1 MKITV
6 GNLRRII
13 KEVLK
18 EETKF
23 PGGAFGGGRLDPE
36 DQERLANG
44 GFLGIDDLE
53 ELDEEDSEAKNQ

>member
-6 GNLRRII
+6 GKLRRII
-13 KEVLK
+13 KEVLE

-23 PGGAFGGGRLDPE
+23 PGGAFGGGPLDPE

-44 GFLGIDDLE
+44 GFLGIDELE
-53 ELDEEDSEAKNQ
+53 ELDEEDRENTNQ